1 MKNTEEHTEKEA
13 TVSTA
18 TASTSTAAVA
28 EELVSF
34 CKTGDFMGAINNLY
48 SPDIVSIESMGTETM
63 PREMKGIDA
72 IRGKN
77 QWWAEN
83 HEVNSSVVD
92 GPFVGDDKFAVY
104 YNLDVT
110 FKPTGKRTPMEE
122 MALYEVKDGK
132 IVREQFFYRTS

>member
-1 MKNTEEHTEKEA
+1 MG
-13 TVSTA
+13 TA
-18 TASTSTAAVA
+18 APSSTSTAAIA

-34 CKTGDFMGAINNLY
+34 CKAGNFTDAINAHY
-48 SPDIVSIESMGTETM
+48 SPDIVSVESMGNETM
-63 PREMKGIDA
+63 PREMRGIDA

-83 HEVNSSVVD
+83 HVVHSSVVD

-110 FKPTGKRTPMEE
+110 FKPTGKRNAMEE